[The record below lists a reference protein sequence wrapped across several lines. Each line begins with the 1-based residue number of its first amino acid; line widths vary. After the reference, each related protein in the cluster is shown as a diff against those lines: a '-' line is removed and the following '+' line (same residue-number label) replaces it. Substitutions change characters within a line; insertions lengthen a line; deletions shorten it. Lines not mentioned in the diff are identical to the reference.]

1 MDAFGNVGQ
10 GVIAKQGYLGQI
22 QGNPEKLTIQ
32 QNIQNRIDFH
42 KKEIL
47 ALEQAL
53 ENITSKPLSEVTI
66 GELNLAMR
74 F

>member
-1 MDAFGNVGQ
+1 MENYGNVGQ
-10 GVIAKQGYLGQI
+10 GAIAKQGFLGQI
-22 QGNPEKLTIQ
+22 QGNPEKLTLR

-66 GELNLAMR
+66 GDLNLAMR
-74 F
+74 Y